1 MPQVLTTPD
10 RRRTFLDY
18 RKEVQHE
25 IGLESGSSTGELDV
39 NLVINDALEHIAA
52 MHEWNWLSTGQ
63 NTLDIVADQAF
74 VILPADFGTLNA
86 IEHDEG
92 FTREMIPTSWSNL
105 LRLRQGSIQ
114 EWSRSY
120 WYVVQTGNV
129 ESGSEEKG
137 LDLPTIELYPTPAES
152 QDDAIKIVYRRF
164 LRRLKDDD
172 DFPMWPGYM
181 DRALSLLA
189 RAMWNTDWENEPQS
203 AVMIQF
209 QQLLPDLKV
218 KDGLDRRS
226 FGVQRGGLWP
236 RTTPISPFYPRGI
249 PDPTSPGSA

>member
-1 MPQVLTTPD
+1 MPVVSTLPD
-10 RRRTFLDY
+10 RRRTFEQY
-18 RKEVQHE
+18 RKDVLHE
-25 IGLESGSSTGELDV
+25 IGLRIGDDTGDLDV
-39 NLVINDALEHIAA
+39 DLTINDALEHIAA
-52 MHEWNWLSTGQ
+52 MHEWNWLSTGSNVLSITGGQ
-63 NTLDIVADQAF
+63 DNVPM
-74 VILPADFGTLNA
+74 PADFGTLIA

-92 FTREMIPTSWSNL
+92 FTREMIPTTWQNL

-120 WYVVQTGNV
+120 WYVIQTGNV
-129 ESGSEEKG
+129 ATGDEDAG
-137 LDLPTIELYPTPAES
+137 LDLPTLELYPTPADDE
-152 QDDAIKIVYRRF
+152 DDAIKIVYRRF
-164 LRRLKDDD
+164 LRRLRDSD
-172 DFPMWPGYM
+172 DFPQWPAYM
-181 DRALSLLA
+181 DRPLSLLS
-189 RAMWNTDWENEPQS
+189 RAMVNLDWEDNPQS